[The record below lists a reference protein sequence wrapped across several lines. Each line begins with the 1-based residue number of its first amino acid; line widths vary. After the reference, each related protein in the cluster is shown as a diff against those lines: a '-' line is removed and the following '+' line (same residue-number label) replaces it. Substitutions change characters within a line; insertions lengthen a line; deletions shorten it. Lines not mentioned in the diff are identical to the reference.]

1 MIIAIGKLGFD
12 FSALVVGLGL
22 TGFALDFALKDAISN
37 LIADIMIVI
46 YKPCETGDLI
56 EISGGKGKMID
67 INLRYLTISTELGKC
82 LILNSLILSNNL
94 ALFDE
99 KI

>member
-1 MIIAIGKLGFD
+1 LIIAIGKLGFD

-56 EISGGKGKMID
+56 EISGRKGKMID

-82 LILNSLILSNNL
+82 LILNSLIFNNNL